1 MKKLFKLSFF
11 ICIVLP
17 FNAFN
22 QSQATIVWED
32 TISVAEGSIYGN
44 TRPRI
49 VLNSQ
54 NEPVVVF
61 GRNTDG
67 AIHTAKFNGSDF
79 DAPVQITPNG
89 FQSYLAN
96 WTGPEIDASGDTIMI
111 VFKENPIQE
120 GHVHSVRSTNGG
132 ISFTDP
138 MRTDSHPV
146 GVAWLPNIAF
156 DNNGNPSV
164 IYMVHDQVWLN
175 PRYVVTHSDDGGI
188 TFNPEQEVT
197 SIVPD
202 EACDCCPAAIAK
214 KDNLQA
220 LLFRNNEGSIRDI
233 FAVKSQDGG
242 VSFPDYEN
250 IDYLN
255 WFINQCPSTGPDAFI
270 DNNTLFTVSASQAS
284 GRYRCYL
291 AKTDMINTQPPET
304 AFMLP
309 APQSSVGNANFPRI
323 HGNSDSLFVVWQA
336 AETSNYEVYCAY
348 GNGDDFSSFEETK
361 SQVNLI
367 TNGTQSNPDVFYRNG
382 FIHVVFQDGVSG
394 NVLYRRGRI
403 SMADLSE
410 NSLKDIL
417 IYPNPA
423 SHEIHITGINTPTNF
438 TITSND
444 GKQVMRGIVSENK
457 TSISIQEIPSGNYII
472 TLNKNNY
479 IIEIQ

>member
-1 MKKLFKLSFF
+1 MNKLFKLSVY
-11 ICIVLP
+11 ICIILP

-22 QSQATIVWED
+22 QSQAPIVWED
-32 TISVAEGSIYGN
+32 TISVADGSIYGN

-54 NEPVVVF
+54 DEPVVVF
-61 GRNTDG
+61 GRNIDG
-67 AIHTAKFNGSDF
+67 SIHTAKYNGFDF
-79 DAPVQITPNG
+79 DPPVQITPND

-96 WTGPEIDASGDTIMI
+96 WTGPEIDASGDTIMM

-120 GHVHSVRSTNGG
+120 GHVYSVRSTDGG
-132 ISFTDP
+132 NSFSDP
-138 MRTDSHPV
+138 LRTDSHPV

-175 PRYVVTHSDDGGI
+175 PRYVVSHSDDGGI

-220 LLFRNNEGSIRDI
+220 LLFRNNEGGIRDM

-242 VSFPDYEN
+242 LSFPDYEN

-255 WFINQCPSTGPDAFI
+255 WMINQCPSTGPDAFI

-291 AKTDMINTQPPET
+291 SKTDMINTQAPET

-309 APQSSVGNANFPRI
+309 APESSVGNANFPRI
-323 HGNSDSLFVVWQA
+323 HGKSDSLFVVWQA
-336 AETSNYEVYCAY
+336 SETSNYEVYCAY
-348 GNGDDFSSFEETK
+348 GSGGDFTSFEETK
-361 SQVNLI
+361 SQVNLV
-367 TNGTQSNPDVFYRNG
+367 TSGTQSNPDLYYRNG
-382 FIHVVFQDGVSG
+382 YVHVVFQDGNTG
-394 NVLYRRGRI
+394 NVVYRRGRI
-403 SMADLSE
+403 SMAGLSE
-410 NSLKDIL
+410 NSAKDVL
-417 IYPNPA
+417 IYPNPT
-423 SHEIHITGINTPTNF
+423 SNEIHIKGINEPTNF

-444 GKQVMRGIVSENK
+444 GKQVMSGIVSENK
-457 TSISIQEIPSGNYII
+457 SSISVQEIPLGNYII
-472 TLNKNNY
+472 TLSNKKY
-479 IIEIQ
+479 TIEKQ

>member
-1 MKKLFKLSFF
+1 MNKLFKLSVY
-11 ICIVLP
+11 ICIILP

-22 QSQATIVWED
+22 QSQAPIVWED
-32 TISVAEGSIYGN
+32 TISVADGSIYGN

-54 NEPVVVF
+54 DEPVVVF
-61 GRNTDG
+61 GRNIDG
-67 AIHTAKFNGSDF
+67 SIHTAKYNGLDF
-79 DAPVQITPNG
+79 DPPVQITPND
-89 FQSYLAN
+89 FQSYLVN
-96 WTGPEIDASGDTIMI
+96 WTGPEIDASGDTIMM
-111 VFKENPIQE
+111 VFKENPLQE
-120 GHVHSVRSTNGG
+120 GHVYSVRSTDGG
-132 ISFTDP
+132 NSFSDP
-138 MRTDSHPV
+138 LRTDSHPV

-175 PRYVVTHSDDGGI
+175 PRYVVSHSDDGGI

-220 LLFRNNEGSIRDI
+220 LLFRNNEGGIRDM

-242 VSFPDYEN
+242 LSFPDYQN

-255 WFINQCPSTGPDAFI
+255 WMINQCPSTGPDAFI

-291 AKTDMINTQPPET
+291 AKTDMINTQAPEN

-309 APQSSVGNANFPRI
+309 SPESSVGNANFPRI
-323 HGNSDSLFVVWQA
+323 HGKFDSLFVVWQA
-336 AETSNYEVYCAY
+336 SETSNYEVYCAY
-348 GNGDDFSSFEETK
+348 GSGGNFTSFEETK
-361 SQVNLI
+361 SQVNLV
-367 TNGTQSNPDVFYRNG
+367 TSGTQSNPDLYYRNG
-382 FIHVVFQDGVSG
+382 YVHVVFQDGNTG
-394 NVLYRRGRI
+394 NVIYRRGR
-403 SMADLSE
+403 LSALGIEE
-410 NSLKDIL
+410 NQNKDVL

-423 SHEIHITGINTPTNF
+423 TDLIHIEGVDGPT
-438 TITSND
+438 TYKILSLD
-444 GKQVMRGIVSENK
+444 GKELETGEVS
-457 TSISIQEIPSGNYII
+457 
-472 TLNKNNY
+472 KNNTNIWVKSLTPGSY
-479 IIEIQ
+479 ILTLGKNTYSIEKQ